1 MVTTED
7 ARLTVTVDEAAEML
21 GIGRNLA
28 YELAA
33 RGKLP
38 GARRLGKRIIV
49 SRKAL
54 DEFLRDPT
62 RGDASS

>member
-33 RGKLP
+33 RGELP

-49 SRKAL
+49 SKKAI
-54 DEFLRDPT
+54 DDFLANPAD
-62 RGDASS
+62 DID